1 LKEIVVGSVDK
12 VLARVDDPAYSA
24 DIQKA
29 SFQSALSGIRAGVMT
44 YENDPILPMIQEEM
58 AGKLSQFEGL
68 SAEEESALLSLTSQ
82 QRKSVV
88 SSDRQ
93 QKIEFLAAAPAVS
106 HGTLKNTEKYIEY
119 LTMVQGATK
128 A

>member
-24 DIQKA
+24 DIQKGA
-29 SFQSALSGIRAGVMT
+29 FQSALSGIRAGVMT

-58 AGKLSQFEGL
+58 AGKLSQFQGL
-68 SAEEESALLSLTSQ
+68 SAAEESALLSLTKE
-82 QRKSVV
+82 QRNSVV

-93 QKIEFLAAAPAVS
+93 QKNEFLAAAPAVS
-106 HGTLKNTEKYIEY
+106 HGTLKVAEKYKEY
-119 LTMVQGATK
+119 MTMVQGATK
-128 A
+128 V